1 MATARRRR
9 RGNNRRLG
17 LALAGGGPG
26 GAVYEVGALRALEEY
41 IDGLELTDCH
51 VYVGVS
57 AGGFIASALA
67 NGYTP
72 TQLVRGLVANDPG
85 EEPFDPADFVLPAY
99 REWARRGVKL
109 PLLIADAL
117 VKIGR
122 SPDQRT
128 VLESLARLSRA
139 LPLGLFDNEPIRQYL
154 RSAFAGN
161 GRSDDFRRLRH
172 RLFIVSVDLESGKPI
187 VFGSRGWDHVPIS
200 RAVQASTALP
210 GLYPPVEIQG
220 HLCTD
225 GVLLKT
231 VHASVALEH
240 GADLL
245 LCVNPL
251 VPVDVAAGESTG
263 ALKPGSILRQGLPAL
278 LSQTFRTLIHS
289 RMVVGMARYRAHF
302 PGADVVLFEPDRDE
316 YGLFFNNIF
325 SFQSRREVCEIG
337 YRATRRDLLRRRA
350 QLGPVLARH
359 GCHLRVDLLRD
370 RDRNLWEG
378 VGLSRKGGRRSR
390 VVESLS
396 RTLAQLEGAV
406 A

>member
-1 MATARRRR
+1 
-9 RGNNRRLG
+9 
-17 LALAGGGPG
+17 
-26 GAVYEVGALRALEEY
+26 VYEVGALRALEECVE
-41 IDGLELTDCH
+41 GLDLTSCH

-57 AGGFIASALA
+57 AGAFIAAALA

-72 TQLVRGLVANDPG
+72 AQLVRGLVAGAPG
-85 EEPFDPADFVLPAY
+85 AGAFDPAEFVLPAY
-99 REWARRGVKL
+99 REWARRGAKL
-109 PLLIADAL
+109 PRLIADAL
-117 VKIGR
+117 VRVGR
-122 SPDQRT
+122 RPDQRT
-128 VLESLARLSRA
+128 LIESLAGLSRA
-139 LPLGLFDNEPIRQYL
+139 LPLGVFDNEPIRRYL
-154 RSAFAGN
+154 ETAFKTKD
-161 GRSDDFRRLRH
+161 RSDDFRRLRH

-187 VFGSRGWDHVPIS
+187 VFGSGGWDHVPIS

-210 GLYPPVEIQG
+210 GLYPPVEIDG

-251 VPVDVAAGESTG
+251 VPVDVAAGESSG
-263 ALKPGSILRQGLPAL
+263 ALKPGSLLRQGLPAL

-302 PGADVVLFEPDRDE
+302 PGADVLLFEPDRDE

-350 QLGPVLARH
+350 QLEPVLARH
-359 GCHLRVDLLRD
+359 GCRLRLDVLRD
-370 RDRNLWEG
+370 RDRDVWEG
-378 VGLSRKGGRRSR
+378 VGLSRRGGRRPR
-390 VVESLS
+390 VVESLAA
-396 RTLAQLEGAV
+396 TLAQLEGAL